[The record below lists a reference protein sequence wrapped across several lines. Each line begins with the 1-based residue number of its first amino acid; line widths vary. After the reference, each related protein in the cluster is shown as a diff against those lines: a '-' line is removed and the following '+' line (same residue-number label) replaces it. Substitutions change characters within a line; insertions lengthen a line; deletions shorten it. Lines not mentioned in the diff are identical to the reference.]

1 MRLWMRLTI
10 MNSNDKLCNLQMILP
25 IARKILYVHL
35 RPNELPCGLGMF
47 PQIYRSGTRIVLT
60 GSSIRYIRPIRVAPR
75 KMPTGHGRAK
85 LPLKGNISVCCE
97 AFVQS
102 FEGMGQL

>member
-1 MRLWMRLTI
+1 
-10 MNSNDKLCNLQMILP
+10 MNSNAKLHNLQKAP
-25 IARKILYVHL
+25 PVARKILYIDR
-35 RPNELPCGLGMF
+35 RPNELLCGLGMF

-60 GSSIRYIRPIRVAPR
+60 GSSIRYVRPIRVAPR

-97 AFVQS
+97 AFVES

>member
-1 MRLWMRLTI
+1 
-10 MNSNDKLCNLQMILP
+10 MNSNDKLCNLQRILP
-25 IARKILYVHL
+25 IARKILYVHR